1 MSSAHHPIDS
11 AEDAERLLGS
21 LAGVV
26 SAHVV
31 ADATGDIVEIHIL
44 SSAELHPKQMVRNVE
59 SALSAGL
66 GIKIDRRVVS
76 VAQIRSDVD
85 TNGHR
90 PGSAPPLETEPEVR
104 ALVADEPARAGDRE
118 PERRAT
124 GPGAPSAD
132 QVPEPTPPRLEFV
145 RYEARRDA
153 ELCHCDVVLRAGKDQ
168 ITGTGAGPVTTD
180 GRAEAAARAVFDGIG
195 RARPEMKIVLEA
207 AVTSSSR
214 GREYVIVAAHAVLD
228 RGTVALAGAA
238 PLTRSPEEAA
248 ILAALQAT
256 NRWNA

>member
-66 GIKIDRRVVS
+66 GIKVDRRVVS

-90 PGSAPPLETEPEVR
+90 PGSAEPLESEPEVR
-104 ALVADEPARAGDRE
+104 ALVADEPVRDRE
-118 PERRAT
+118 RERHAAEAT
-124 GPGAPSAD
+124 AATED
-132 QVPEPTPPRLEFV
+132 HEAEPAPPRLEFV

-153 ELCHCDVVLRAGKDQ
+153 EECHCDVVLRAGKDQ
-168 ITGTGAGPVTTD
+168 ITGTGAGPVTAD

-207 AVTSSSR
+207 AVISSSR

-256 NRWNA
+256 NRWSG

>member
-1 MSSAHHPIDS
+1 MSSAHQPIDS
-11 AEDAERLLGS
+11 AQDAERLLGS

-44 SSAELHPKQMVRNVE
+44 SSADLHPKQMVRNVE

-76 VAQIRSDVD
+76 VAQIRSDMD

-90 PGSAPPLETEPEVR
+90 PGTAPPLESEPEVR
-104 ALVADEPARAGDRE
+104 ALVDDETPTPGERPSNRAGGETAARDRN
-118 PERRAT
+118 
-124 GPGAPSAD
+124 
-132 QVPEPTPPRLEFV
+132 PEPRPAPPRLEFV
-145 RYEARRDA
+145 RYEARRDG
-153 ELCHCDVVLRAGKDQ
+153 ERCHCDVVLRSGKDR
-168 ITGTGAGPVTTD
+168 ITGSGAGPVTGG
-180 GRAEAAARAVFDGIG
+180 GRAEAAARAVFDGIT
-195 RARPEMKIVLEA
+195 RARPEIEIKLEA
-207 AVTSSSR
+207 AVLSSSR
-214 GREYVIVAAHAVLD
+214 GREYVIVAAHAVLE
-228 RGTVALAGAA
+228 RGSVPLAGAA

-256 NRWNA
+256 NRWSA